1 MATAL
6 IQQDL
11 WSPDLVADGSS
22 SVEPELAYLRA
33 VEELRQAIR
42 AAKDRRPLLVNA
54 VRAAVAAGITQDRM
68 RHDLGLSRPRASE
81 LHRAIALENEL
92 IVSGILPATEVTVS
106 HLEALLPVPDADRP
120 ALVMQVIADRLSV
133 SALRRVL
140 GDHGEARADQ
150 GHEVDAIRAHLGKYL
165 RPGWESVVPELLQ
178 RVLQLAA
185 DVPMGTSRR
194 EAG

>member
-11 WSPDLVADGSS
+11 WSPDLIADGSS
-22 SVEPELAYLRA
+22 SAEPELAYLRA

-42 AAKDRRPLLVNA
+42 AAKDRRALLINA
-54 VRAAVAAGITQDRM
+54 VRAAVAAGIAQDRM

-92 IVSGILPATEVTVS
+92 IVNGILPAPEVTVS
-106 HLEALLPVPDADRP
+106 HLEVLLPVAAAERLP
-120 ALVMQVIADRLSV
+120 LVMRVIADKLSV
-133 SALRRVL
+133 SALRRL
-140 GDHGEARADQ
+140 LDDHGEPRSDQ
-150 GHEVDAIRAHLGKYL
+150 VREVSAIRAHLGKYL
-165 RPGWESVVPELLQ
+165 RPGWESAVPELLE
-178 RVLQLAA
+178 RVLQLVA
-185 DVPMGTSRR
+185 DVPMGTSPP